1 MDSKIAFP
9 FWAGYSIWPC
19 SPRRSILGLS
29 LFLNLK
35 RLDCCGLNLRAHSLA
50 DFLLGFK
57 ERSEIISHNSCVL
70 AEPKSLQD
78 SSFCYLP
85 LLCDACPSWISF
97 HFLEKVS
104 SAEAA
109 RQRKEKQ
116 ILNICK
122 MFIHS
127 FGQSV

>member
-9 FWAGYSIWPC
+9 LWAGYSIWSC

-57 ERSEIISHNSCVL
+57 ERSEMISHNSCVL

-78 SSFCYLP
+78 SSFCHLP
-85 LLCDACPSWISF
+85 LPSVMPACLGLAST
-97 HFLEKVS
+97 FL
-104 SAEAA
+104 
-109 RQRKEKQ
+109 RKFLALK
-116 ILNICK
+116 LLDK
-122 MFIHS
+122 GRKS
-127 FGQSV
+127 KS